1 MYIIG
6 IDPGFSGAWAVID
19 HNGKYLGCN
28 DLPHDGKKILV
39 QPVIDEVLKCAT
51 PIDFIEIVVEDVHAM
66 PGQGVSS
73 TFKFGVAFGGA
84 MAVAERLEGE
94 TIFVSPRAWKKQM
107 QLDSD
112 KNLSLEMARQ
122 LWPDAPLSRK
132 KDNGRAEALLLAEW
146 RRRQSW
152 ASSCLKRL

>member
-1 MYIIG
+1 MYICG
-6 IDPGFSGAWAVID
+6 IDPGFSGAWALLD
-19 HNGKYLGCN
+19 HNGAYLGCD

-39 QPVIDEVLKCAT
+39 QSVIDSVLALAK
-51 PIDFIEIVVEDVHAM
+51 PVDWFDIVVEDVHAM

-94 TIFVSPRAWKKQM
+94 TVFVSPRLWKKHM
-107 QLDSD
+107 GLDSD
-112 KNLSLEMARQ
+112 KDRSLEMARI
-122 LWPDAPLSRK
+122 LWPTAPLRRK

-146 RRRQSW
+146 HRRQLWDSN
-152 ASSCLKRL
+152 SPKLS